1 MHKIVFDIETSNL
14 FSDVGVND
22 PAALTISVVG
32 IYDSETDSYS
42 SFLESELKKL
52 WPIIEKADILIGY
65 NSNHFDIPLL
75 DKYYPGDLTKIKSL
89 DLMKEVQNVLGRRI
103 KLDTL
108 AEATLG
114 KNKTG
119 NGLEAIKLWKQG
131 EVEKVRSYCLQDV
144 KITKELYEYMLENGK
159 VKYLDGKD
167 TKELKIDTS
176 KWEEKSHSAMTHTLP
191 F

>member
-1 MHKIVFDIETSNL
+1 
-14 FSDVGVND
+14 
-22 PAALTISVVG
+22 
-32 IYDSETDSYS
+32 
-42 SFLESELKKL
+42 
-52 WPIIEKADILIGY
+52 
-65 NSNHFDIPLL
+65 
-75 DKYYPGDLTKIKSL
+75 
-89 DLMKEVQNVLGRRI
+89 MKEVQNVLGRRI